1 MGIIY
6 NYLTIDGK
14 STLDFNARISGGGT
28 YNSPSRDVETIP
40 VPGRNGELTI
50 DNGRFNNID
59 VLYDCFITHD
69 FERNIHALRAF
80 LGSLI
85 GYKTLQ
91 DTYHPEEYRKALFS
105 SGIQVKTTPLN
116 RAGEFTLVFNCKPQR
131 YLTVGDMPITY
142 DADGS
147 ITNFTLYEA
156 KPLIRAYGTG
166 TFGIGD
172 STVTITQAD
181 EYTDIDSELMDA
193 YKGGNN
199 CNANVTLNSDDYPT
213 LAPGEN
219 GVMLDGISR
228 LIIYPR
234 YYTI

>member
-1 MGIIY
+1 MGVIY
-6 NYLTIDGK
+6 NYLTVDGK
-14 STLDFNARISGGGT
+14 STLDFNVGISGGGT
-28 YNSPSRDVETIP
+28 YDSPSRDVETIP

-50 DNGRFNNID
+50 DNGRFNNIN
-59 VLYDCFITHD
+59 VPYDCFITRD
-69 FERNIHALRAF
+69 FERNIDALRAF

-85 GYKTLQ
+85 GYKILQ
-91 DTYHPEEYRKALFS
+91 DTYHPEEYRKAFFS

-131 YLTVGDMPITY
+131 FLKAGDIPVEFDTNSAIM
-142 DADGS
+142 
-147 ITNFTLYEA
+147 NFTLYEA
-156 KPLIRAYGTG
+156 KPLIRVYGTG

-172 STVTITQAD
+172 KTVTITQAD
-181 EYTDIDSELMDA
+181 EYTDIDCDLMDA
-193 YKGGNN
+193 YKGAVN
-199 CNANVTLNSDDYPT
+199 CNANVVLNSDNYPT